1 MQWPAAGR
9 GGLIVVPAKELEM
22 DAVNM
27 RSPSSGFP
35 VNMDRQGNLL
45 AWASV
50 GPMALHILPVDAL
63 LWGPLRALCG
73 TSPIHAQRKG
83 SWHCAGVPIS
93 ACTCRLCWDHY
104 LQSLASAS
112 ADTHPPEACHA

>member
-1 MQWPAAGR
+1 MN
-9 GGLIVVPAKELEM
+9 
-22 DAVNM
+22 AVTM
-27 RSPSSGFP
+27 RQPQLPRYP

-73 TSPIHAQRKG
+73 TRPADARGRG
-83 SWHCAGVPIS
+83 SWRAAGLPIS
-93 ACTCRLCWDHY
+93 ACTCRACWERY
-104 LQSLASAS
+104 LKSLAAS
-112 ADTHPPEACHA
+112 PILPQERKTCHA

>member
-1 MQWPAAGR
+1 
-9 GGLIVVPAKELEM
+9 M

-45 AWASV
+45 VWASV

-73 TSPIHAQRKG
+73 TRPVHAQRKG
-83 SWHCAGVPIS
+83 TWRAAGVPIS

-104 LQSLASAS
+104 LESRTAAR
-112 ADTHPPEACHA
+112 AAAREPEARHA

>member
-1 MQWPAAGR
+1 
-9 GGLIVVPAKELEM
+9 M

-112 ADTHPPEACHA
+112 DCR